1 MGQLKGPVETITTNT
16 QGDEGR
22 GNKRGTRLK
31 LITEKSDKGNKQNGK
46 IKQEINQQVEHHRD
60 LTQKAEHEGKCNIQ
74 N

>member
-1 MGQLKGPVETITTNT
+1 MITTNT

-31 LITEKSDKGNKQNGK
+31 LITEKSDKGSKQNGK
-46 IKQEINQQVEHHRD
+46 IKQEINKWNITETLHKR
-60 LTQKAEHEGKCNIQ
+60 AEHEGKCNIQ